1 MYLPKML
8 KNIYV
13 EVLENTNSNN
23 IGTLVVQLKCDGKV
37 MKTKSLP
44 TPKGICAR
52 DFTKKH
58 DGDKIIVSFNTY
70 DCYEQDDNYV
80 ELRFSFGKAKL
91 NSKININLK

>member
-1 MYLPKML
+1 
-8 KNIYV
+8 
-13 EVLENTNSNN
+13 
-23 IGTLVVQLKCDGKV
+23 

-44 TPKGICAR
+44 TTKGICAR
-52 DFTKKH
+52 DFNKKH
-58 DGDKIIVSFNTY
+58 ECDKIIVSFNTY